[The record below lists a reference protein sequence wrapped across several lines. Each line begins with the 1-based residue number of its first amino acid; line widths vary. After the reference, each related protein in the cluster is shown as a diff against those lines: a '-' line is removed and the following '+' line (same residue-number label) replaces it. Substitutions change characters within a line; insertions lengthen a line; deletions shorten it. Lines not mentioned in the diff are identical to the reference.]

1 MLVFEDV
8 VIWQDEV
15 FPAGSAR
22 FPGNNKIFQPYVS
35 SFDLLSNDEIG
46 FLMRE
51 MAEFWIELGG
61 RFLYS
66 RYFAVRYAKGFYRF
80 TLEAI
85 LDLTA
90 NRKLEW
96 QQRLPEWHNASGCL
110 LFQVQSLN
118 YSKTP

>member
-1 MLVFEDV
+1 MSR
-8 VIWQDEV
+8 QDEV

-51 MAEFWIELGG
+51 MTEFWIELGG

-66 RYFAVRYAKGFYRF
+66 RYFAVRSAKRFYRD
-80 TLEAI
+80 TLAVSQDHTAI
-85 LDLTA
+85 
-90 NRKLEW
+90 RKL
-96 QQRLPEWHNASGCL
+96 
-110 LFQVQSLN
+110 
-118 YSKTP
+118 